1 MKRVLSTGDINATAF
16 GNNDDHCDDDNGV
29 FTQVR
34 SRRNKKS
41 KKVSP
46 YVGQIDQFTAVPS
59 GVSHS
64 TKSVQATDDTT
75 TAVVTNINGNVP
87 DQNVINLQ
95 VKIEQLTAVVQ
106 AQQSTIDSL
115 SRKLSFTLSF
125 LNIDDDVGHSTV
137 LANAANVANSTSTG
151 ANQPVPSTSQHN
163 TSTAGTVAVTYANVA
178 SVVHSN
184 RTDMQH
190 PTNFREAVVT
200 AMHTD
205 QRDKERRKKSVV
217 VSGLVPNDDAND
229 SVIFRRLCTQELG
242 IDPSIMYTRRLGATN
257 IDRVRPLLV
266 AVQSADD
273 ACAILNQAKTLRR
286 STTESNRK
294 VFINRNMTKIEAR
307 LAYEDRCRRRRQYEL
322 NNRPTGAAAAPAT
335 TMMTTTAT
343 TALGKLD
350 ATTPSFIPQI
360 ITADVHRSG
369 E

>member
-1 MKRVLSTGDINATAF
+1 MKRVLSTGDINAAVI
-16 GNNDDHCDDDNGV
+16 GNNDDRCDDDNGV

-41 KKVSP
+41 KKASP
-46 YVGQIDQFTAVPS
+46 YVGQSEQFAAVPS
-59 GVSHS
+59 GVSHPS
-64 TKSVQATDDTT
+64 KSVQTTDDTT
-75 TAVVTNINGNVP
+75 TAVVTNTNGNAP
-87 DQNVINLQ
+87 DQNAINLQ
-95 VKIEQLTAVVQ
+95 VKVEQLTAVVQ

-115 SRKLSFTLSF
+115 SRKLSFILSF
-125 LNIDDDVGHSTV
+125 LDIDDNVGHSTV
-137 LANAANVANSTSTG
+137 SADAANVTNSTSTG
-151 ANQPVPSTSQHN
+151 ANQPVPSTSQYS
-163 TSTAGTVAVTYANVA
+163 TGTAGTAYVTYANVA
-178 SVVHSN
+178 SIVRSN

-200 AMHTD
+200 AIHTD

-217 VSGLVPNDDAND
+217 VSGLAPSDDAND
-229 SVIFRRLCTQELG
+229 SVIFRRLCTLELG
-242 IDPSIMYTRRLGATN
+242 IDPPIMYTRRLGATN

-286 STTESNRK
+286 SNNESTRK

-307 LAYEDRCRRRRQYEL
+307 LAYEDRCRRRRQQEL
-322 NNRPTGAAAAPAT
+322 NNQPTGAAVASAT

-343 TALGKLD
+343 TASGQLD